1 MFLFTFLN
9 RRSPKSHWFHSLREI
24 RMNVGNV
31 SDDKRFSF
39 GGTARAVLR
48 ARRRGPRLA
57 EAGRTRTNSRLESRC
72 RDASVRTRARAGCL
86 ACLPSASF
94 EVCPFSFLYYCK
106 SWRRGENT
114 RATATYY
121 RYRRNFIVVFDWRY
135 DVTKN
140 VRTFSV
146 SEWLD
151 ELVARVTLECDRRRA
166 CVIHCRHAVRLSLV
180 TGFHYACSTLGIVC
194 NILTQTLF
202 VYVVRVIVLEGAT
215 EEKKR
220 TKYGRCDVC
229 ANWQLTFTRVHA
241 CAAWLSTIWS
251 FRGYTEHAVICGT
264 RNFLEEKLQKID
276 QLTKWKTLL
285 RPGPLWIPIRWWVVS

>member
-1 MFLFTFLN
+1 MFLLTFLN

-24 RMNVGNV
+24 RMSVGNV

-114 RATATYY
+114 HATATYY

-146 SEWLD
+146 STSEWLD

-166 CVIHCRHAVRLSLV
+166 RVIHCRHAVRLSLV
-180 TGFHYACSTLGIVC
+180 TGSHYARSELCVT
-194 NILTQTLF
+194 F
-202 VYVVRVIVLEGAT
+202 WH
-215 EEKKR
+215 KR
-220 TKYGRCDVC
+220 C
-229 ANWQLTFTRVHA
+229 
-241 CAAWLSTIWS
+241 LSM
-251 FRGYTEHAVICGT
+251 
-264 RNFLEEKLQKID
+264 
-276 QLTKWKTLL
+276 
-285 RPGPLWIPIRWWVVS
+285 